1 MPRNSDLDAAVANTP
16 PGRDRW
22 ADAIRVGSLFV
33 VIIGHWLMGAL
44 TADGQ
49 VTNTLA
55 TMTWLQPITWVLQV
69 MPLFF
74 LVGGVAHAHTLA
86 RLDATAGPGAYA
98 TFARSRTLRLMR
110 PTSAFLAVWIVIAV
124 VAHLLG
130 WTSGGDGPLVR
141 TVLVLVPQLLW
152 FVGIYLGV
160 AALAPLMRRL
170 HHRYGVAVAW
180 ALVAAVVIVDW
191 LRFAQGHEAIGPLN
205 FLLVWLALHQLG
217 FAWHDGALTSRLA
230 GALLA
235 LGTLGLVACVTLGP
249 YPVSMVGL
257 PGEPISNMSP
267 PTLAL
272 LAQGLAII
280 GATSLLR
287 GPAARALARPRVWR
301 VVLLAA
307 PFAMTAFL
315 WHLTALMVG
324 LMGARSLHLR
334 LPEPGTGMW
343 WLTRPLWFAAL
354 GVLTAGLV
362 TVFVRF
368 DRGASAPRVDLAGS
382 GLAGGGPADARA
394 AVGIAL
400 VVAGVICISLT
411 GVDVLGNRP
420 QTVLFFQ
427 VTPGVALA
435 VTILGAAVLGLLPV
449 RHTAK
454 DPA

>member
-1 MPRNSDLDAAVANTP
+1 MPRNTDLDAAVASTP

-33 VIIGHWLMGAL
+33 VIVGHWLMGAL
-44 TADGQ
+44 TSDGQ

-55 TMTWLQPITWVLQV
+55 TVTWLQPITWVLQV

-74 LVGGVAHAHTLA
+74 LVGGVAHAHTLQ
-86 RLDATAGPGAYA
+86 RLDSSRAPGRYA
-98 TFARSRTLRLMR
+98 TFARSRTQRLLR
-110 PTSAFLAVWIVIAV
+110 PTAAFLAVWVAIAV
-124 VAHLLG
+124 LAHLLG
-130 WTSGGDGPLVR
+130 WTAGSDGALVR
-141 TVLVLVPQLLW
+141 SVLVLVPQLLW

-160 AALAPLMRRL
+160 AALAPVMRRL
-170 HHRYGVAVAW
+170 HHRYGVSVAW
-180 ALVAAVVIVDW
+180 LLVGGAVIVDW
-191 LRFAQGHEAIGPLN
+191 LRFARGYDGIGPLN
-205 FLLVWLALHQLG
+205 FLLVWLALHQWG
-217 FAWHDGALTSRLA
+217 FAWHDGSLTPPLRRV
-230 GALLA
+230 LLSV
-235 LGTLGLVACVTLGP
+235 GTLGLIGCVTLGP

-267 PTLAL
+267 PTVAL

-280 GATSLLR
+280 GATSMLR
-287 GPAARALARPRVWR
+287 VPAARVLARPRVWR

-324 LMGARSLHLR
+324 LLGARSLHLR

-343 WLTRPLWFAAL
+343 WLTRPVWFAVL
-354 GVLTAGLV
+354 VILTAVLV
-362 TVFVRF
+362 AVFVRA
-368 DRGASAPRVDLAGS
+368 DRAAPVS
-382 GLAGGGPADARA
+382 GGDSGGGGIGDLRA

-420 QTVLFFQ
+420 QTVLFFP
-427 VTPGVALA
+427 VTPGMALA
-435 VTILGAAVLGLLPV
+435 IIALGTAVLGLIPV
-449 RHTAK
+449 RHTTK
-454 DPA
+454 EPS

>member
-1 MPRNSDLDAAVANTP
+1 MPRTSDLDAAVAHTP
-16 PGRDRW
+16 PDRDRW

-33 VIIGHWLMGAL
+33 VIIGHWLMGAV
-44 TADGQ
+44 TADGE

-55 TMTWLQPITWVLQV
+55 AMAWLQPITWVLQV

-74 LVGGVAHAHTLA
+74 LVGGVAHAHTLV
-86 RLDATAGPGAYA
+86 RLDATAGPGTYA
-98 TFARSRTLRLMR
+98 TFARSRTLRLIR

-130 WTSGGDGPLVR
+130 WTRGGDGPLVR

-160 AALAPLMRRL
+160 AALAPFMRRL
-170 HHRYGVAVAW
+170 HRRYGVTVTW
-180 ALVAAVVIVDW
+180 ALVAGVVIVDW
-191 LRFAQGHEAIGPLN
+191 LRFARGYEAIGPVN

-217 FAWHDGALTSRLA
+217 FAWHDGALTSRLG

-235 LGTLGLVACVTLGP
+235 LGTLGLVLCVTVGP
-249 YPVSMVGL
+249 YPASMVGL

-324 LMGARSLHLR
+324 LLGARLMHLR

-343 WLTRPLWFAAL
+343 WLTRPVWFAAL

-382 GLAGGGPADARA
+382 GLADARA

-411 GVDVLGNRP
+411 GVDLLGNRP

-435 VTILGAAVLGLLPV
+435 ITLLGAAVLGLVPV

-454 DPA
+454 DLA